1 MIKWFWTGNH
11 RDILEDAPQDF
22 ATAIYNDPVL
32 YSCSDQRSSVVTQF
46 SWDCTAAA
54 VSFGTGTP
62 STIFPCFHI
71 NFRVKSVSFSFQLQC
86 FYRVKSVSLYWFTI
100 FLQGQIGIHLFDL
113 QGFYRVKPVSFVL
126 FTRFLQGQNSLPL
139 SIYKN
144 FTGSNQSPFFDLQC
158 FYGLNQSPFFDFQG
172 FYRAQSMSW
181 FTWCL
186 HVIYMFLIKRF
197 TCYLQRRYCK
207 YV

>member
-1 MIKWFWTGNH
+1 M
-11 RDILEDAPQDF
+11 
-22 ATAIYNDPVL
+22 
-32 YSCSDQRSSVVTQF
+32 VTQF

-71 NFRVKSVSFSFQLQC
+71 NFGVKSVSFSFQLQC
-86 FYRVKSVSLYWFTI
+86 FYRIKSVSLYWFTI
-100 FLQGQIGIHLFDL
+100 FLQGLIGIHLFDL
-113 QGFYRVKPVSFVL
+113 QGFYRAKPVSFLL

-158 FYGLNQSPFFDFQG
+158 FYRVKSVSFFFDLQGFYGSNQSPFFDFQG

-197 TCYLQRRYCK
+197 TGYLQRRYCK

>member
-1 MIKWFWTGNH
+1 M
-11 RDILEDAPQDF
+11 
-22 ATAIYNDPVL
+22 
-32 YSCSDQRSSVVTQF
+32 VTQF
-46 SWDCTAAA
+46 SWDCTVAA
-54 VSFGTGTP
+54 VSFGSGTP

-71 NFRVKSVSFSFQLQC
+71 NFKVKSVSFSFQLQC
-86 FYRVKSVSLYWFTI
+86 FYRVKSVQSPFIDLQYLYLVKSVSLYRFTI

-158 FYGLNQSPFFDFQG
+158 FYRVKSVSLFRFPRFLPGPINVLI
-172 FYRAQSMSW
+172 YMM
-181 FTWCL
+181 FTRYL
-186 HVIYMFLIKRF
+186 HVLHKKIYGLF
-197 TCYLQRRYCK
+197 TKKIL
-207 YV
+207 

>member
-1 MIKWFWTGNH
+1 MRYLPHK
-11 RDILEDAPQDF
+11 
-22 ATAIYNDPVL
+22 
-32 YSCSDQRSSVVTQF
+32 
-46 SWDCTAAA
+46 
-54 VSFGTGTP
+54 GTP

-113 QGFYRVKPVSFVL
+113 QRFYRVKPVSCLL
-126 FTRFLQGQNSLPL
+126 FTRFLQGQNSLAL

-144 FTGSNQSPFFDLQC
+144 FTDRFNPVSLFWFTMFLQGQISLFFFYLQD
-158 FYGLNQSPFFDFQG
+158 FYGSNQSPFFDFQG

-197 TCYLQRRYCK
+197 TDYLQRRYCK

>member
-1 MIKWFWTGNH
+1 MVS
-11 RDILEDAPQDF
+11 Q
-22 ATAIYNDPVL
+22 V
-32 YSCSDQRSSVVTQF
+32 

-62 STIFPCFHI
+62 RTLFPCFHI

-113 QGFYRVKPVSFVL
+113 QGFYRVKPVSFLL
-126 FTRFLQGQNSLPL
+126 FTKFLRGGKSLSL

-158 FYGLNQSPFFDFQG
+158 FYRVKSVFFFRFTRFLRVKSVSLFRFPRFLQG
-172 FYRAQSMSW
+172 PINVLIYMM
-181 FTWCL
+181 FTRYL
-186 HVIYMFLIKRF
+186 HVLNKKIYGLF
-197 TCYLQRRYCK
+197 TKKIL
-207 YV
+207 